1 MSSGVVGTIV
11 NTLKTFKNAL
21 LGSVVVFGV
30 SAQAEAGQ
38 LFDQVTELIAT
49 HERIRAA
56 EADVAQA
63 RANLEVSKGGYFP
76 TASATAFVGHERI
89 HTRNPNSTPTETVFV
104 AKELD
109 LSLTQTLW
117 DFGATDATVDS
128 SELTVD
134 QTLATLEQTRQ
145 ALLLEALSAQ
155 LNLASAKR
163 VLDHQNRSEK
173 SIKRQTELED
183 ARVQRGSGFS
193 TDVLQAKTQLA
204 GAQAARVRAEGTLKQ
219 AFNRYRAVFGYIPES
234 LEDLEEPNLSAV
246 VLPDMEE
253 DVVEMALSKNPQV
266 RAQAIAA
273 DIADVAITSSFAT
286 GYRPTVEAIAER
298 KNKKDVSGTAGKKNE
313 NMFKLEATF
322 DFTFGGVARN
332 TLLAS
337 KHGYSAAA
345 SRLKDTR
352 DTVEEQARNAWQ
364 ALETAELNADFLRNQ
379 ANIASEFLE
388 LARKERTLGQR
399 SLIDVLSG
407 ETSLINAL
415 AAADRAETD
424 VTIAKLTLLN
434 VMGQLDNSVLK

>member
-1 MSSGVVGTIV
+1 MK
-11 NTLKTFKNAL
+11 TLKTFKSAL
-21 LGSVVVFGV
+21 LGSVFVLGL
-30 SAQAEAGQ
+30 SAQAEAGP
-38 LFDQVTELIAT
+38 LLDQITELLST

-63 RANLEVSKGGYFP
+63 RANLDVAMGDYYP
-76 TASATAFVGHERI
+76 TLSTTAFWGEEYI
-89 HTRNPNSTPTETVFV
+89 TTRNAKTSTRTETTLW

-109 LSLTQTLW
+109 LSLTQTVY
-117 DFGATDATVDS
+117 DFGVREASVDTS
-128 SELTVD
+128 TLTVD
-134 QTLATLEQTRQ
+134 QTLATLAQTRQ

-163 VLDHQNRSEK
+163 VLDHQERSES

-204 GAQAARVRAEGTLKQ
+204 GAQAARVRAQGALKQ
-219 AFNRYRAVFGYIPES
+219 AYNRYRAVFGFIPDNIVDME
-234 LEDLEEPNLSAV
+234 LPNLSGL
-246 VLPDMEE
+246 VLPEAEE
-253 DVVEMALSKNPQV
+253 DVVETALKNNPQV
-266 RAQAIAA
+266 HAQFLATE
-273 DIADVAITSSFAT
+273 IADTSVTSSFAS
-286 GYRPTVEAIAER
+286 GYRPTIEAIAETKKK
-298 KNKKDVSGTAGKKNE
+298 KNVSGTAGPKTE
-313 NMFKLEATF
+313 RMVKLEATF
-322 DFTFGGVARN
+322 DFNFGWTASN
-332 TLLAS
+332 TLLAA
-337 KHGYSAAA
+337 KHGHSAAA

-352 DTVEEQARNAWQ
+352 DTIEEQARNAWQ
-364 ALETAELNADFLRNQ
+364 ALATAKDNADFLRNQ

-424 VTIAKLTLLN
+424 VAIAKLSLLN
-434 VMGQLDNSVLK
+434 VMGQLNTSVLQ